1 MNQAGKTAA
10 LRLGAVIF
18 LLASPLSV
26 HGQAKM
32 EIKSPAF
39 RSGAEIPRQHTCDGA
54 DVSPRLVWEGAPAG
68 AKGFAL
74 VADDP
79 DAPGGTWTH
88 WVIYDLPPETRALAE
103 ALPAMETL
111 PGGARQGLNDFKKIG
126 YGGPCPPPGQT
137 HRYFF
142 RLYALDAPT
151 NLKPRST
158 KQQLLDAIKGHIIGE
173 AELMGK
179 YGR

>member
-1 MNQAGKTAA
+1 M
-10 LRLGAVIF
+10 
-18 LLASPLSV
+18 
-26 HGQAKM
+26 
-32 EIKSPAF
+32 
-39 RSGAEIPRQHTCDGA
+39 
-54 DVSPRLVWEGAPAG
+54 
-68 AKGFAL
+68 
-74 VADDP
+74 
-79 DAPGGTWTH
+79 
-88 WVIYDLPPETRALAE
+88 IYDLPPETRALAE